1 MEYNPYMEVMMN
13 SKERVRRAMSFE
25 ATDRP
30 PFSATFV
37 PEISKKLRAVVGDE
51 CYDLGVALGND
62 MVKATVGFET
72 SYDASSQPE
81 YICKWG
87 CTWRNVSNETG
98 SYTEIIKHPLAGDK
112 NLLETYEI
120 PDPCEERQYDE
131 CKKLIEL
138 YGDEKWVIGSCQCS
152 IFEAAW
158 YLRGM
163 ENFMMDMALDEVYT
177 KRLLE
182 KVSRFCFGAAKT
194 YIELGVDMLWF
205 GDDIAS
211 QQGMMISLDMWRN
224 YYKPIYKELF
234 AYCKELNPN
243 IKIAYHSCGNL
254 EAAIPDL
261 IEIGLDVLNPI
272 QPLAMNPQMI
282 KEKYGHK
289 LVLFGGLDVQI
300 TLPTKTPEEVKEE
313 TRWLK
318 VVCGKGGG
326 YILNPSHHI
335 QSDTDIANVM
345 AFYEEAMVPLL

>member
-1 MEYNPYMEVMMN
+1 MN
-13 SKERVRRAMSFE
+13 SKERVRKAMAFE

-37 PEISKKLRAVVGDE
+37 PEIARQLREVVGDE
-51 CYDLGVALGND
+51 SYDLGVALGND

-72 SYDASSQPE
+72 SYDASTEPE
-81 YICKWG
+81 YVCRWG
-87 CTWRNVSNETG
+87 CTWRNVNNETG
-98 SYTEIIKHPLAGDK
+98 KYSEIIGHPLAGDK
-112 NLLETYEI
+112 SLLDDYEI
-120 PDPCEERQYDE
+120 PDPFEDSQYDE
-131 CKKLIEL
+131 CRKLIEL
-138 YGDEKWVIGSCQCS
+138 YGEDKWVIGSCQCS

-177 KRLLE
+177 QKLIE
-182 KVSRFCFGAAKT
+182 KVSRFCFGAAKK

-205 GDDIAS
+205 GDDIAA
-211 QQGMMISLDMWRN
+211 QQNMMMSLDMWRK
-224 YYKPIYKELF
+224 YYKPVYKELF
-234 AYCKELNPN
+234 AYCKSLNPD

-254 EAAIPDL
+254 EMAIEDL

-289 LVLFGGLDVQI
+289 LVMFGGLDVQI
-300 TLPTKTPEEVKEE
+300 TMPSKSVEEVKAE

-318 VVCGKGGG
+318 EVCGKGGG
-326 YILNPSHHI
+326 YILNPAHHI
-335 QSDTDIANVM
+335 QSDTKIANVL
-345 AFYEEAMVPLL
+345 AFYEEAKICK